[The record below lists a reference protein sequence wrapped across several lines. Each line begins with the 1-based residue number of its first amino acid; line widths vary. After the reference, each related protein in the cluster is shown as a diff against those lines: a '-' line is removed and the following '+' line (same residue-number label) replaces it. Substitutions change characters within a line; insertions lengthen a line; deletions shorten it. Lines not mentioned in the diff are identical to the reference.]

1 MAAKYYIYA
10 RGRWCEVDTRNGRVE
25 GFKERARFLFFRG
38 GKLELAST
46 AKVLRGLRALSGGNP
61 GPVRDGP
68 PLPRR
73 KRRHRRRAASG
84 RAPRAEPYFVGFW
97 PCSKE
102 PQSEPCLWQRLHLRG
117 LGARQPLG
125 PRLPLVP
132 TRPRLARPPPR
143 LLSPQQRQAGPSL
156 SARPSPSPA
165 PVSPRKR
172 RIIYSDESPQ
182 TRLDKSPVKKAL
194 QKQTHNEQV
203 NENVESSSEEV
214 TQRPT
219 RSTASR
225 VRKDKIED
233 ADSSKLRKIQKQNH
247 KILVEKSVELSSEE
261 EITRPTRNTASKIRN
276 DNKIENRDY
285 SKLQKL
291 QKQKLD
297 KLIIDSAE
305 STTEEETKR
314 PTRNTA
320 SKVRKDNKVEN
331 RDSSEEQVRSP
342 RKLNKQVPNKDH
354 KQKSKKATN
363 NNVSKRGGARLLV
376 GVSETEESDKQRGI
390 GDLDRFD
397 NDEEYK
403 KRVFYRLNPLVTIE
417 RCKPLENLLLQKMSL
432 KEFARNLGLR
442 SVAEVTPE
450 KRYRMRLS
458 TKLARAADSETDKEN
473 IVQPKRRKLW
483 NNDKEHFT
491 SITSRSSGIKLRNIP
506 KPALNEDSSK
516 DTTDSD
522 TEFKRKVRE
531 QFARKSKQRAS
542 AAERD
547 KETTSTIVTEK
558 EQRTTRS
565 SIRGPGPLKEQ
576 NKSTENKEGKA
587 VQAASSEDVRRTRS
601 SDRVRVP
608 VRALKEQNKGSDSSD
623 SPFVTS
629 KKESSPKKAA
639 KETERNAGKANLK
652 KTKKG
657 KVEEGKVDER
667 VEKMKSAVVRS
678 MTAQPVKIRALKA
691 ERVKEHIAAVK
702 NRHVNKS
709 AIADYLLGSGPD
721 YWIELHNPKILSTER
736 HFYSRM
742 VERTAG
748 ARVHQSGGPRHRG
761 LGVDGGPERRV
772 NGNALWRE
780 LQADYKRITG
790 QDRSWHSLRNRYL
803 RYVLPSLGR
812 LALPRNRSAG
822 CGPPPPPF
830 VFSIAFLLVHEEK
843 NRSSH
848 IFVGN
853 GQLKTGGPPRRNSI
867 YGAPV
872 VRSASARAARP
883 PPEQTPAPKRPADE
897 PPPDKHTPPRATGR
911 SPRRASP
918 SYSAI
923 TRKFARTRAATSLTS
938 SPLTLST
945 KRRK

>member
-73 KRRHRRRAASG
+73 KRRHRRRSRRDRDS
-84 RAPRAEPYFVGFW
+84 RARHHG
-97 PCSKE
+97 C
-102 PQSEPCLWQRLHLRG
+102 CLHSRCDVNANDYRDK
-117 LGARQPLG
+117 
-125 PRLPLVP
+125 LV
-132 TRPRLARPPPR
+132 L
-143 LLSPQQRQAGPSL
+143 PSL
-156 SARPSPSPA
+156 PAPPLPPA

-182 TRLDKSPVKKAL
+182 TRLDKSPVKKTL

-261 EITRPTRNTASKIRN
+261 EIKRPSRNTASKIRN

-342 RKLNKQVPNKDH
+342 RKLKNKQVPNKDH

-376 GVSETEESDKQRGI
+376 GVSETEESDKQSNCSELAKELVIDEDDVILLRRYLAKRGI

-491 SITSRSSGIKLRNIP
+491 SITSRSSGIKPRNIP

-547 KETTSTIVTEK
+547 KETTSSIVTEK

-576 NKSTENKEGKA
+576 NKSTENKEGNA

-629 KKESSPKKAA
+629 KKGSSPKKAA

-678 MTAQPVKIRALKA
+678 MTAQPVKIRA
-691 ERVKEHIAAVK
+691 
-702 NRHVNKS
+702 
-709 AIADYLLGSGPD
+709 
-721 YWIELHNPKILSTER
+721 
-736 HFYSRM
+736 
-742 VERTAG
+742 
-748 ARVHQSGGPRHRG
+748 
-761 LGVDGGPERRV
+761 
-772 NGNALWRE
+772 
-780 LQADYKRITG
+780 
-790 QDRSWHSLRNRYL
+790 
-803 RYVLPSLGR
+803 
-812 LALPRNRSAG
+812 
-822 CGPPPPPF
+822 
-830 VFSIAFLLVHEEK
+830 
-843 NRSSH
+843 
-848 IFVGN
+848 
-853 GQLKTGGPPRRNSI
+853 
-867 YGAPV
+867 
-872 VRSASARAARP
+872 
-883 PPEQTPAPKRPADE
+883 
-897 PPPDKHTPPRATGR
+897 
-911 SPRRASP
+911 
-918 SYSAI
+918 
-923 TRKFARTRAATSLTS
+923 
-938 SPLTLST
+938 
-945 KRRK
+945 